1 MTQVIYG
8 LETDDAGRCVHYHQ
22 ENDIA
27 GLKCQQCQA
36 YFACYQCHDALCDHK
51 FVACD
56 KDDDP
61 VMCGLCHTVMSFA
74 AYQQG
79 TCPNC
84 RAAFNPKC
92 EGHWGVYFK

>member
-36 YFACYQCHDALCDHK
+36 YFACYQCMMRCVTTSLLR
-51 FVACD
+51 VIR
-56 KDDDP
+56 
-61 VMCGLCHTVMSFA
+61 MMI
-74 AYQQG
+74 Q
-79 TCPNC
+79 
-84 RAAFNPKC
+84 
-92 EGHWGVYFK
+92 